1 MIRSCLQTSLR
12 NREHYRNSSRCSWH
26 SPGAYS
32 RLRRDPE
39 SSPTKLSHQTTP
51 SSSSFWFQTEISLN
65 RTIQTH
71 QSRSPAF
78 ISIANS
84 RFSTINKPKNKK
96 CSELKGFRFDHQATI
111 ASFTSLRSDFGDE
124 NLRWRSTVENW
135 IEENQINDACVC
147 LVELLEMILVPEKIR
162 ERERERWEWVFFS
175 SGRKGWGQ
183 GRGGRSKL
191 YDSSLCMLN

>member
-135 IEENQINDACVC
+135 NRRESNHRCLRLFGWATGNDFGSR
-147 LVELLEMILVPEKIR
+147 KNKR
-162 ERERERWEWVFFS
+162 EREREREVRVGFLFLWKKRM
-175 SGRKGWGQ
+175 GTGKGG
-183 GRGGRSKL
+183 SI
-191 YDSSLCMLN
+191 